1 MDHKKVKN
9 LHTSGG
15 YPMAKKTKQ
24 SIMEREKNKKGDGTI
39 SNVQLW
45 SCYIVSAI
53 IVVLCVVEAL
63 KPETQAAGDAP
74 LYYGLAILGAAYSVF
89 ITIRNNS
96 AKKKKSEGPKGKR
109 LN

>member
-1 MDHKKVKN
+1 
-9 LHTSGG
+9 
-15 YPMAKKTKQ
+15 MAKKTKQ

-53 IVVLCVVEAL
+53 IVVPCILEAL
-63 KPETQAAGDAP
+63 KPETQASGDAP

>member
-1 MDHKKVKN
+1 
-9 LHTSGG
+9 
-15 YPMAKKTKQ
+15 MAKKTKQ

-45 SCYIVSAI
+45 SCYIVSVI
-53 IVVLCVVEAL
+53 IVVLCIMEAL
-63 KPETQAAGDAP
+63 KPETQA